1 MLWLVPKSS
10 ESSSETKFVD
20 LRWCSAS
27 VRFVTGGAV
36 GTGRR
41 VVVVVVLL
49 MRVVPRLLVLLET
62 TMGRGLV
69 VLLGSSICGS

>member
-27 VRFVTGGAV
+27 VRFVVTGGTV

-41 VVVVVVLL
+41 VVVVVVL